1 MHVDAD
7 SLEQLNLTTREGA
20 ERAAAALADRTGAAT
35 RLGTTKITLLG
46 EDDLAGEM
54 ATVDGECVAFEL
66 SGALSGRVW
75 LAFDEAAG
83 RFPDAD
89 ADGSVTALTATATSL
104 VESFVDEWEAHVGE
118 ALTVGPPERV
128 PDPADHE
135 FTLGTVTP
143 DTEST
148 PVFRSRIRVD
158 EGGTVTLFL
167 APDESSLGALLS
179 SGALGGDDSIATD
192 SEAEFGMG
200 DGAPDFDADD
210 AAAAF
215 DIDSG
220 DTGDALDSEDAG
232 GAFGSDSDDEG
243 GLFED
248 GEQPSLSLEKL
259 SVFSD
264 LTREGTAAAA
274 ERVTA
279 MTGFETET
287 EISGVTFTPIDDIAA
302 RLESGDYVGAT
313 AEFGGTPGG
322 ALVVLFRADTAVDI
336 AEAMLPMEP
345 PEGDGLTDMHESALA
360 ELSNVTI
367 SGFID
372 GWANVLGTTV
382 DHTPPAFESDMEM
395 RMLELVT
402 DQLGPFQTHAYTV
415 ESRIETDGLDF
426 DCGIYALPDESKL
439 SAALDALTV
448 ENSDRV
454 TADPKEIF

>member
-20 ERAAAALADRTGAAT
+20 ERAAAALVDRTGVGT

-46 EDDLAGEM
+46 QDDLAGEM
-54 ATVDGECVAFEL
+54 AAINGECVAFPL

-75 LAFDEAAG
+75 LAFDRAARHVLGTDDQSSASLTDASAPIVEA
-83 RFPDAD
+83 
-89 ADGSVTALTATATSL
+89 
-104 VESFVDEWEAHVGE
+104 FVDEWEAHVGNV
-118 ALTVGPPERV
+118 LTIGSPQHV
-128 PDPADHE
+128 PDPGDYE
-135 FTLGTVTP
+135 FRLATVTP

-148 PVFRSRIRVD
+148 PVFRSRIEFD
-158 EGGTVTLFL
+158 HGGVVTLYL
-167 APDESSLGALLS
+167 APDEASLDTLLS
-179 SGALGGDDSIATD
+179 TGSPEVGDGPADGGS
-192 SEAEFGMG
+192 FGMG
-200 DGAPDFDADD
+200 GGD
-210 AAAAF
+210 AADAF
-215 DIDSG
+215 DV
-220 DTGDALDSEDAG
+220 G
-232 GAFGSDSDDEG
+232 GAAEAFEIEEVPASTSEGGTEADGGTALFDEG
-243 GLFED
+243 EEL
-248 GEQPSLSLEKL
+248 SLSLEKL

-274 ERVTA
+274 DRVTA

-287 EISGVTFTPIDDIAA
+287 EISGVTFTPIDDVAA

-322 ALVVLFRADTAVDI
+322 ALVVLFRAATASEI

-345 PEGDGLTDMHESALA
+345 PDGDGLTGMHESALA

-372 GWANVLGTTV
+372 GWANVLGTAV
-382 DHTPPAFESDMEM
+382 DHTPPEFESDMEM
-395 RMLELVT
+395 RMLDLVT

-415 ESRIETDGLDF
+415 ESRIETTDLAF

-439 SAALDALTV
+439 GAALDALTV
-448 ENSDRV
+448 ENRDSV
-454 TADPKEIF
+454 TADPEEIF